1 MKEKIKKL
9 DKRLTTVLW
18 IVWLVLVVASYFFAV
33 KLTAPKFEIVN
44 PEKAVEYTF
53 ETEDG
58 DRVESAYYLAWQH
71 DFLKSPKVVFR
82 DDRYDKTIGVKD
94 EYYQS
99 VVSKIDKSKYSG
111 IIYHAK
117 WIWFGLFFI
126 LSSILVAVYGDK
138 LRDRFICNKI
148 KKNPDFLSC
157 TYFLYDGRSESTKK
171 DIKSLIPKVAGS
183 YIDSRKVELQRQFSP
198 ALYQLV
204 SIWLE
209 TIKYTGST
217 TIHYGHKFKNELV
230 NQKEYLNRLISY
242 WDRQRGFDPKAE
254 QYIEYDKG
262 LLNKDYVDFPVLNNK
277 RSYTSSIT
285 QQLNELFTKIMG
297 SEIFKFDDCRF
308 GEGLTVE
315 TTLENNVK
323 YFSWSGSSYSGKE
336 FPGIQIRVK
345 VLNSF
350 GKSGDE
356 RDVLWSHVL
365 FPVTTYS
372 VADDDFKVEDLYGN
386 MIVQTLDTLT
396 QELLKK

>member
-18 IVWLVLVVASYFFAV
+18 IVWVVLVVASYFLAV
-33 KLTAPKFEIVN
+33 KLTAPKYEIVN
-44 PEKAVEYTF
+44 PEDAVEYTF

-58 DRVESAYYLAWQH
+58 DRVESVYYFAWQH
-71 DFLKSPKVVFR
+71 DFLQSPKVVFR
-82 DDRYDKTIGVKD
+82 DDKYDKTVGVKD

-171 DIKSLIPKVAGS
+171 EIQSLIPKVAGS
-183 YIDSRKVELQRQFSP
+183 YIDSRKVELQKQFSP

-204 SIWLE
+204 SIWLG
-209 TIKYTGST
+209 TIKYSGST
-217 TIHYGHKFKNELV
+217 TILYRHIFKNELV
-230 NQKEYLNRLISY
+230 NQKEYLKRLINY
-242 WDRQRGFDPKAE
+242 WDRKRGIDPKAE
-254 QYIEYDKG
+254 EYIEYDKG
-262 LLNKDYVDFPVLNNK
+262 LLNKEFVDFPILNNK
-277 RSYTSSIT
+277 NSYTSSIT
-285 QQLNELFTKIMG
+285 KQLNELFTKVMG
-297 SEIFKFDDCRF
+297 SEIFKFEDSLLIS
-308 GEGLTVE
+308 GITVE
-315 TTLENNVK
+315 TTLENAVK
-323 YFSWSGSSYSGKE
+323 YFSWSGSSYSGKD
-336 FPGIQIRVK
+336 FPGIKIRVS

-350 GKSGDE
+350 GKSGDKRE
-356 RDVLWSHVL
+356 VLWSDVL
-365 FPVTTYS
+365 SPVTTYTVS
-372 VADDDFKVEDLYGN
+372 DDDFKVEDLYSN
-386 MIVQTLDTLT
+386 MIVQTLDTLSK
-396 QELLKK
+396 ELLKK